1 MMYFLCVFRMD
12 LIAQYSQLSEAAA
25 RRELRAMWKVQRM
38 KLDER
43 RVNFLQ
49 QEQQNVQVWY
59 HTFFFIV
66 VFGPFRFFAFVKYY
80 F

>member
-1 MMYFLCVFRMD
+1 MD

-25 RRELRAMWKVQRM
+25 RRELRAMWKMQRM

-59 HTFFFIV
+59 HT
-66 VFGPFRFFAFVKYY
+66 
-80 F
+80 